1 MRNQIDQN
9 LYYSTLNIETYIMKT
24 EVMTSDYW
32 ALTQSKPIFS
42 YLVLSKLLQTNSIS
56 SAMGT
61 DPIGRMLQ
69 PSNADIGILEVTI
82 LSIILALLVLVAI
95 VIIVLYKRGIIMR

>member
-1 MRNQIDQN
+1 
-9 LYYSTLNIETYIMKT
+9 
-24 EVMTSDYW
+24 MTTSHCHD
-32 ALTQSKPIFS
+32 AGG
-42 YLVLSKLLQTNSIS
+42 V
-56 SAMGT
+56 T

-82 LSIILALLVLVAI
+82 LSIILALLVLVAV